1 MLFFNKVDRT
11 YQLETKIPKD
21 TLITNLRLLIE
32 NARQDTK
39 WISLANVDY
48 KRMNL
53 EADKLTID
61 REGLTYNSL
70 KGRGII
76 TVTFEQVNDS
86 ITIVKAEIKPM
97 INQLLLI
104 FNACLLVSICVGL
117 IVVAPQ
123 WQMMLGISIA
133 LTISYGL
140 AKLTITIQRWRLES
154 YLEFILEDLGIKEE
168 MIEDIYVR
176 LI

>member
-32 NARQDTK
+32 NARKDTK
-39 WISLANVDY
+39 WISFANVDY
-48 KRMNL
+48 KRVDL

-61 REGLTYNSL
+61 REGLINNSL

-76 TVTFEQVNDS
+76 TAVFEQTNDNG
-86 ITIVKAEIKPM
+86 TIVKAEIKPLV
-97 INQLLLI
+97 IVPIICFYTCILILLSFYAL
-104 FNACLLVSICVGL
+104 CGV
-117 IVVAPQ
+117 PQ
-123 WQMMLGISIA
+123 WPKLFGILIGLA
-133 LTISYGL
+133 ATYGI

-154 YLEFILEDLGIKEE
+154 YLESILADLGIKEE
-168 MIEDIYVR
+168 MIENI
-176 LI
+176 